1 MRIKILI
8 LAGNFPPLSMGGAG
22 FSVFGL
28 ARGLQKAGCE
38 VFVVTTC
45 QDKSGEKNFKY
56 QGLQIFRIFAN
67 YHERWR
73 AYLSLYNPQAV
84 GKVRYLIEKISPDV
98 IHAHNINW
106 YLSYHCLKIAKE
118 FKKPVFFTA
127 RDTMEFTYGKLA
139 TRRYLNNFDAKVSWL
154 DNLKQAQKRY
164 NPVRNFLIRKY
175 LKNADKIFSVSN
187 ALKDALNQ
195 NGIQNVETVY
205 TGIDVADWKIGQD
218 AVRKFKK
225 KRGLLG
231 KKIVFFGGRISGLK
245 GLGQIDRAMDMV
257 KKEVPK
263 AVLLVAGK
271 EGIGWLEGDEL
282 KAAYWSA
289 DIVVVPSI
297 YLDPFPRSNLEAMA
311 CKKPVIATCYGGSP
325 EIVKDG
331 LTGYA
336 VNPLNAELMAKKIID
351 LLEHPQKAKKLGQA
365 GYERVKKDFNLDTH
379 VAKTLSW
386 YKSLL
391 QQLR

>member
-1 MRIKILI
+1 MKMKVLI
-8 LAGNFPPLSMGGAG
+8 LAGNFPPLSLGGAG

-28 ARGLQKAGCE
+28 ARGLQKADCE
-38 VFVVTTC
+38 VSVVTTC

-73 AYLSLYNPQAV
+73 AYLSLYNPQTV
-84 GKVRYLIEKISPDV
+84 GKVKKLIGKINPDV

-118 FKKPVFFTA
+118 FKKPIFFTA
-127 RDTMEFTYGKLA
+127 RDTTEFTYGKLA
-139 TRRYLNNFDAKVSWL
+139 TQRYLDNFNTKISWS

-164 NPVRNFLIRKY
+164 NPIRNFLIRRY
-175 LKNADKIFSVSN
+175 LKNTDKIFSVSH
-187 ALKDALNQ
+187 ALKNALNQ
-195 NGIQNVETVY
+195 NGIQNVETIH

-225 KRGLLG
+225 KHGLSG
-231 KKIVFFGGRISGLK
+231 QKIVFFGGRISGLK
-245 GLGQIDRAMDMV
+245 GWGQINQAMSIV

-311 CKKPVIATCYGGSP
+311 CKRPVIATCYGGSP
-325 EIVKDG
+325 EIVQDG
-331 LTGYA
+331 RTGYV

-351 LLEHPQKAKKLGQA
+351 LLKNPRKAKKLGQA
-365 GYERVKKDFNLDTH
+365 GYERVKKD
-379 VAKTLSW
+379 
-386 YKSLL
+386 
-391 QQLR
+391 